1 MTGRWITRMAVVV
14 AVVLTA
20 DASFAAQHT
29 PGWTTNIQAGSAVRV
44 TMKTD
49 EAFDAI
55 WMGRDGDRAVF
66 ERFAP
71 HETISVPLDSVRR
84 VRMRKGSSSSNAGA
98 MGALGAVAGMFG
110 AFAVIGLLLRGT

>member
-1 MTGRWITRMAVVV
+1 MTGRWITRMAAVL

-20 DASFAAQHT
+20 DAAFAAGST
-29 PGWTTNIQAGSAVRV
+29 PGWTINIQAGSAVRV

-66 ERFAP
+66 ERFDP
-71 HETISVPLDSVRR
+71 HETISMPIDSVRR
-84 VRMRKGSSSSNAGA
+84 VRTRRASTSSNAGA
-98 MGALGAVAGMFG
+98 MGALGAVAGVFG